1 MPHQRPPLHRAMTSP
16 ALRTALRTHGF
27 TESVIR
33 EMTRVAR
40 EHDAINLAQGFPD
53 FAAPELLKEAA
64 VEAIRADVNQYAI
77 TWGAPRLREALV
89 RKYRDLYGMEV
100 EPDREITVT
109 CGATEAMAAVMLALV
124 DPGDEVILIE
134 PYYDLYPA
142 LIARAGA
149 IAVPVGLQ
157 RPGFEL
163 DREALE
169 KAFGPRTRAIMINNP
184 QNPCGKVFSLEELS
198 FIGDLCE
205 ANDALA
211 IGDEVYEHL
220 VYDGARH
227 VSLLQ
232 VPGLAER
239 SITISSTAK
248 TFSMT
253 GWKVGWTVAAPR
265 LSQAVRM
272 AHQILVFSTPGPLQL
287 GMAAGLRLGDDYYEG
302 LLRDYTAKRRTLCE
316 ALETIGFEVL
326 WPQGAYYAN
335 VDISGLPFEDDLAF
349 CQHLTKEIGVA
360 AIPNSFFSHERHDYR
375 DLVRFCF
382 CKRDQTL
389 QTAIERLGRFEA

>member
-1 MPHQRPPLHRAMTSP
+1 LANPSTDDSAVSRSIRPFGTSI
-16 ALRTALRTHGF
+16 F
-27 TESVIR
+27 TE
-33 EMTRVAR
+33 MTVLAQQ
-40 EHDAINLAQGFPD
+40 HGAINLSQGFPD
-53 FAAPELLKEAA
+53 FDGPDEVKRAAAD
-64 VEAIRADVNQYAI
+64 AIFKGPNQYSPSTGQPILRQAI
-77 TWGAPRLREALV
+77 AESYERF
-89 RKYRDLYGMEV
+89 RDLKID
-100 EPDREITVT
+100 PDQQITVT
-109 CGATEAMAAVMLALV
+109 AGATEALSATLLGLI